1 MSRIVIRSA
10 FILTMVCANSASHAE
25 SIGVNFTATR
35 FGGGPYPILASE
47 TAGLVPQINWNNST
61 PLGNGSTTDIASPV
75 PGQLVDNT
83 GANSGAQIVWA
94 NGNAE
99 VNSSGGNTTPNERLY
114 RGLVEGSF
122 FTLPSP
128 QLTVTVAQIPYAQYD
143 VYAYLAG
150 FSFDATSSVRIGSER
165 YYYIQSSNFTTDG
178 FIQATATSPQGAPL
192 ATYAV
197 FRGLQSSS
205 FNLEIIKE
213 TGNRPAIA
221 GLQIVRVPEPGTL
234 LLSLLAFGG
243 YIMSPSRRG
252 LFNNQH
258 YTGGINRSWRMEEPL
273 LRVTPSAS

>member
-1 MSRIVIRSA
+1 MSCVSIRSA
-10 FILTMVCANSASHAE
+10 FVLAIVCANSVAHAE

-35 FGGGPYPILASE
+35 FGGGPYPILPAE
-47 TAGLVPQINWNNST
+47 TAGLVPQINWNNSN
-61 PLGNGSTTDIASPV
+61 PLGNGSTSDIASPV
-75 PGQLVDNT
+75 PSRLVDNA
-83 GANSGAQIVWA
+83 GADSGAQIVWF

-128 QLTVTVAQIPYAQYD
+128 QLTVTVSQIPYAQYD

-150 FSFDATSSVRIGSER
+150 FSFDATSSVRIGNER

-192 ATYAV
+192 ATYAI

-243 YIMSPSRRG
+243 YITRRSRRD
-252 LFNNQH
+252 
-258 YTGGINRSWRMEEPL
+258 L
-273 LRVTPSAS
+273 L